1 MISSLILKYMA
12 EKELTEK
19 EVAEKMNIYITEFRS
34 IQKERNE
41 KYIAYLKNAITM
53 AVGFLGIMLS
63 LADTEKMNYT
73 KHLFYSSTITLT
85 VLGILVS
92 LIMTFYEIKAL
103 TVIRN
108 KIYDNAY
115 KLLSEKKEG
124 QFPEFDT
131 KWTKTLHFF
140 WVFFFVCAL
149 VSATL
154 YSWF

>member
-1 MISSLILKYMA
+1 MN

-19 EVAEKMNIYITEFRS
+19 EVSEKFNLYIKEFHS

-41 KYIAYLKNAITM
+41 KYITYLKNATTM

-63 LADTEKMNYT
+63 LADTEKMNCM
-73 KHLFYSSTITLT
+73 KHLFYSTTITLT

-92 LIMTFYEIKAL
+92 LVMTFYEIKAL
-103 TVIRN
+103 TVLRD
-108 KIYDNAY
+108 KIYDNAN
-115 KLLSEKKEG
+115 KLLTEKKEG
-124 QFPEFDT
+124 QLPEYDT
-131 KWTKTLHFF
+131 EWTKILHFF